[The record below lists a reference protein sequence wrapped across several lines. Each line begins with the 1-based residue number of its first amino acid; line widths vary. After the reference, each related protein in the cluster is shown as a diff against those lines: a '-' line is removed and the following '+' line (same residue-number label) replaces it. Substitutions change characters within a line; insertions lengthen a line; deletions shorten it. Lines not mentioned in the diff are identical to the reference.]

1 MLKPVWDDRYMKCG
15 GSACPGCE
23 EPEVAGSSCGKLCG
37 WLEIEAADAVAALV
51 CLSPRSPA
59 NLSWLTVRISCK
71 MLFYS
76 CSQINHC
83 PISGERKSTGNSD
96 EVVLAFVR
104 WKQVVEYLRFDVFL
118 NAQDPNSWASQSST
132 ACSMAGGAAG
142 TWKIPSRHMQTLAII
157 VFKLRSAEWPGQQ
170 NWHCRN
176 SCTATCRCHLQN
188 PRARSWTRSW
198 GGSR

>member
-83 PISGERKSTGNSD
+83 PISGERKSTGDSD
-96 EVVLAFVR
+96 EVALRLYDESKSSNTFVSMSSSMRKIRIHELVNPRQLAL
-104 WKQVVEYLRFDVFL
+104 WLEELQALEKSLRD
-118 NAQDPNSWASQSST
+118 
-132 ACSMAGGAAG
+132 
-142 TWKIPSRHMQTLAII
+142 
-157 VFKLRSAEWPGQQ
+157 
-170 NWHCRN
+170 
-176 SCTATCRCHLQN
+176 TCRLLL
-188 PRARSWTRSW
+188 S
-198 GGSR
+198 